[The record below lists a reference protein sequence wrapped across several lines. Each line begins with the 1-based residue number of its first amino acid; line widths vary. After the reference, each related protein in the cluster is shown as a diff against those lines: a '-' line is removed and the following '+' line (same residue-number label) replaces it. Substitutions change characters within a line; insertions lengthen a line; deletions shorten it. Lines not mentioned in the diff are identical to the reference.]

1 MNHSFNIEV
10 AKNLSIQKA
19 IILENIVFWWKK
31 DVANNNNYHDW
42 KYRVYNSSSAFEK
55 LMPYM
60 SCDVIKRNLKELVLD
75 GYLETGIYNKMKF
88 DKTLWYTITEK
99 TASIY
104 GNDVLCIFNDSMVW
118 NYTMDGVEWHHP
130 QCEITPTIPIIIP
143 FVNPVTRGGQKKQ
156 VIKKQTTQEEI
167 DPEKI
172 ICDKENIGKHF
183 TSEEIDRLRIRLT
196 VARKMVETWYRWI
209 ENSKQWVFDFFDKM
223 KEKMI
228 IYFWQEDWNKC
239 LQKVDT
245 CITWN
250 EKNWKEIG
258 CWMSQLNTFFP
269 EKERKK

>member
-1 MNHSFNIEV
+1 MINSNCRR
-10 AKNLSIQKA
+10 QPTPTD
-19 IILENIVFWWKK
+19 ILESDLFSEFDKLVFLYIWSRVRSKDWPIHFTQAGKNYSVDMKRGQVIVK
-31 DVANNNNYHDW
+31 VASLARLLN
-42 KYRVYNSSSAFEK
+42 
-55 LMPYM
+55 
-60 SCDVIKRNLKELVLD
+60 CDRKSI
-75 GYLETGIYNKMKF
+75 
-88 DKTLWYTITEK
+88 DKTLERLWKWYSGMESKGMPFWLLITWVSYDEIVNMVSEK
-99 TASIY
+99 ESEGEVKGKWEESEGEANKTVKTVKTVKSKKSRQ
-104 GNDVLCIFNDSMVW
+104 VKK
-118 NYTMDGVEWHHP
+118 P
-130 QCEITPTIPIIIP
+130 IP
-143 FVNPVTRGGQKKQ
+143 V
-156 VIKKQTTQEEI
+156 EI